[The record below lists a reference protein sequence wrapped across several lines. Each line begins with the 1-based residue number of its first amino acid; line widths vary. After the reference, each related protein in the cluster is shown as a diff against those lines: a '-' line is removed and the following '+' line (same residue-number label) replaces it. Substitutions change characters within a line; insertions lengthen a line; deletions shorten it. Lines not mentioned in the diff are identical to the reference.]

1 MMKTFM
7 PYSPVRRGRRGRKA
21 RGFVLITAMWI
32 AIALSA
38 VVLILC
44 REVSVE
50 ALAARQH
57 LSQAKADMAEI
68 GVEQYILAMIEQEGL
83 SPGYIE
89 QTPWEGR
96 ELGECYFWVLKPNPD
111 IYNESVQTFG
121 PTDEASKLDINYAT
135 EAMLEY
141 LPGFDSNP
149 NLAAA
154 IIDWRDSNDD
164 ITYNEET
171 GAEGAEYDYYQSTY
185 GYSAK
190 NNLFESLD
198 ELRLVEGFTDPATAD
213 FIFFGADTNHNG
225 TLEAD
230 EQGNADAGMS
240 FLLTQR
246 GIMPYV
252 TVYGYQATNRPA
264 NTDLYTDANGNT
276 TTAVQYSTVDDIT
289 VQYPLDVNDTNN
301 TSLLQELLQT
311 YATSGNASSIAQATT
326 TRISPTT
333 QGNNAGAT
341 TTQPYFTSIWDWIV
355 TTQITSEDLSATNAD
370 GVPIFCLLTA
380 KIPASASSTTAP
392 ATQSSTDGTTTTA
405 STQPAAKT
413 AKVNIWTASV
423 PVLMCI
429 PGFDQTDAESIV
441 EYREQYPVTSLD
453 PLQVPNISW
462 LVDLFPESDYPGKLT
477 EAGPYITG
485 SSTVFSADI
494 VTVSNDGRAFKRVK
508 IVADASTGTPMIV
521 YRRDM
526 TDAGWPLDLKI
537 RQELRNAIR
546 EGRSPNL
553 PTSDSG
559 ATSSL
564 GSR

>member
-1 MMKTFM
+1 MKATVTI
-7 PYSPVRRGRRGRKA
+7 SIVKWRRRRA

-32 AIALSA
+32 AIALTS

-50 ALAARQH
+50 SLATRQH

-68 GVEQYILAMIEQEGL
+68 GVEQYILNAVEQEGL
-83 SPGYIE
+83 APGYME
-89 QTPWEGR
+89 QTRWEAR

-135 EAMLEY
+135 EQMLEY

-154 IIDWRDSNDD
+154 IIDWRDADD
-164 ITYNEET
+164 EVTYNEET
-171 GAEGAEYDYYQSTY
+171 GAEGAEYDYYQATY

-213 FIFFGADTNHNG
+213 LLFYGADTNHNG
-225 TLEAD
+225 TIESN
-230 EQGNADAGMS
+230 EEGNADAGMS
-240 FLLTQR
+240 FLLTKR
-246 GIMPYV
+246 GIMPYI

-264 NTDLYTDANGNT
+264 NTDLYTDTNGNT
-276 TTAVQYSTVDDIT
+276 TTTVQYETVDDIT
-289 VQYPLDVNDTNN
+289 PQYPLDVNDTNN
-301 TSLLQELLQT
+301 SSLLQELLQT
-311 YATSGNASSIAQATT
+311 YATSGNASSIVSATT
-326 TRISPTT
+326 NRISP
-333 QGNNAGAT
+333 QGQTGT
-341 TTQPYFTSIWDWIV
+341 TTQTYFTSIWDWII
-355 TTQITSEDLSATNAD
+355 TTGITTDDLSATNSE

-380 KIPASASSTTAP
+380 KIPASATSSGTTT
-392 ATQSSTDGTTTTA
+392 TQTSTTTA
-405 STQPAAKT
+405 STQPSAKT
-413 AKVNIWTASV
+413 AKVNVWTASV

-429 PGFDQTDAESIV
+429 PGFSDDDAQTIAETIV
-441 EYREQYPVTSLD
+441 EYRQENPVTSLD

-462 LVDLFPESDYPGKLT
+462 LLDLFPDSDYPDLLVK
-477 EAGPYITG
+477 AGPYITG
-485 SSTVFSADI
+485 ASTCFSADI
-494 VTVSNDGRAFKRVK
+494 VTASGDGRAFKRVK
-508 IVADASTGTPMIV
+508 VVVDASTGTPLIV

-526 TDAGWPLDLKI
+526 TDAGWPLDPKL
-537 RQELRNAIR
+537 RQELRNAVR

-559 ATSSL
+559 ATSTL
-564 GSR
+564 GGR